1 MKELNGKININSSP
15 IIKDAIMVI
24 AKDSKKPFVKEE
36 AMPFGKNSATEA
48 LPEPPQTD
56 AARNRG
62 KAVNP
67 ALVNYLKARKA
78 LGISDKIPYQID
90 IDIDEDYVNN
100 PYIIYHS
107 NVSADYVKL
116 YIKKDIIKP
125 EDYCIYV
132 ISEDKYN
139 KRMEEIGKTYKPQ
152 EGSRA
157 HFMGLT
163 WDDYDETEKHM
174 FVLRSFN
181 LELIKRRKAGE
192 PIDIFAHC
200 LHIDTWKK
208 KELLIK
214 EEHQFVLNTLEKR
227 GFNVRGRS
235 GYSIT
240 ELMILK
246 ADIDL
251 DLKGLMLGYI
261 SKCPITTWKE
271 ELLRDF
277 QIIAMGIGTYDLGQ
291 VKRKLLYM
299 IEHQTYEF
307 NDLGDSVEL
316 YSDSLFNFG
325 RGRF

>member
-1 MKELNGKININSSP
+1 MKEVKIAGINDKQRIKNT
-15 IIKDAIMVI
+15 IIAI
-24 AKDSKKPFVKEE
+24 AKDSKKPFEKKED
-36 AMPFGKNSATEA
+36 
-48 LPEPPQTD
+48 LPAPPQKNAD
-56 AARNRG
+56 ENS
-62 KAVNP
+62 KEVVNP
-67 ALVNYLKARKA
+67 ALVNYLKARKE

-90 IDIDEDYVNN
+90 IDIDEEYVNN

-107 NVSADYVKL
+107 AVAADYVKL
-116 YIKKDIIKP
+116 YIKNDIIKP

-139 KRMEEIGKTYKPQ
+139 KRMEELGKTYKAP

-157 HFMGLT
+157 EFMGLT
-163 WDDYDETEKHM
+163 WDDYNETEKHM

-181 LELIKRRKAGE
+181 IELIKRRKKGE

-227 GFNVRGRS
+227 GFNIRYKS
-235 GYSIT
+235 GYNIM

-251 DLKGLMLGYI
+251 ELKSLMLG
-261 SKCPITTWKE
+261 W
-271 ELLRDF
+271 LRDKAPHNLHQDLLFEF
-277 QIIAMGIGTYDLGQ
+277 QVIAMGIGTYDLEK
-291 VKRKLLYM
+291 VKSKLLFM
-299 IEHQTYEF
+299 IENPTYHYESLKA
-307 NDLGDSVEL
+307 DVYL
-316 YSDSLFNFG
+316 YSDDLFNFG
-325 RGRF
+325 KGRYR